1 MKYRLLLSAA
11 VVSISTFGASY
22 ALAAY
27 PVVSVGDK
35 IKFADG
41 NGASPGGAFVLTDWG
56 QTGAAALG
64 SFESFCLE
72 KNEYMDYGGPAYNVG
87 PVFKVDSIST
97 EAKKGGVGGSIG
109 GPGNPHD
116 PLDIKTAFLYTKYI
130 EGQAFLNANV
140 SGWSGASLVDKGT
153 AMQTAIWSIEQEIA
167 APGALTLAG
176 KLVSY
181 ANTFAAGSSWTES
194 GRVKVLNLS
203 WFSGGGN
210 SYPEGTFAQDQL
222 YLQPIPEPETYAM
235 MLAGLGLMG
244 FVARR
249 RKQATKV

>member
-41 NGASPGGAFVLTDWG
+41 NGAWPGGAFVLTDWG

-72 KNEYMDYGGPAYNVG
+72 KNEYMNYGGSAYNVG
-87 PVFKVDSIST
+87 PVFNVDSIST
-97 EAKKGGVGGSIG
+97 EAKNGGAGGQIAS
-109 GPGNPHD
+109 PYPHD

-140 SGWSGASLVDKGT
+140 SGWSTASLVDKGT

-194 GRVKVLNLS
+194 GRVNVLNLS
-203 WFSGGGN
+203 WFSGGGS
-210 SYPEGTFAQDQL
+210 SYPMGTYAQDQL

-235 MLAGLGLMG
+235 MLAGLGLIG
-244 FVARR
+244 FVANRRR
-249 RKQATKV
+249 RKLM